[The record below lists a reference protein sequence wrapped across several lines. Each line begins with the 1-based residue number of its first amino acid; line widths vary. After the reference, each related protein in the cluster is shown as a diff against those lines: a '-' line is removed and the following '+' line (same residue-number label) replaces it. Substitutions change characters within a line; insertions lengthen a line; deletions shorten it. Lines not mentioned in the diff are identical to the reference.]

1 MRHCRTIRRHHHRR
15 HGARGR
21 TSRVTAAQR
30 RRAAETRA
38 RRAARKRRIAQT
50 KRRTLASKLARDS
63 VAELRRRQNERAVR
77 DYMDMHYS
85 YDSDDEY
92 YPHEWQKRFNL

>member
-1 MRHCRTIRRHHHRR
+1 MRHSNSTSKRYHKKHHRT
-15 HGARGR
+15 GARGR

-38 RRAARKRRIAQT
+38 RRAARKRR
-50 KRRTLASKLARDS
+50 RKLADKL
-63 VAELRRRQNERAVR
+63 AEDDKAVQE
-77 DYMDMHYS
+77 YMDKYYS

-92 YPHEWQKRFNL
+92 YPREWQKRYNL

>member
-1 MRHCRTIRRHHHRR
+1 MGHCRTRRKRNHKHP
-15 HGARGR
+15 GARGR

-50 KRRTLASKLARDS
+50 KRRTLASILARDS

-77 DYMDMHYS
+77 DYMDMHYR
-85 YDSDDEY
+85 YDPDDEY
-92 YPHEWQKRFNL
+92 YPRDWQKRYNL